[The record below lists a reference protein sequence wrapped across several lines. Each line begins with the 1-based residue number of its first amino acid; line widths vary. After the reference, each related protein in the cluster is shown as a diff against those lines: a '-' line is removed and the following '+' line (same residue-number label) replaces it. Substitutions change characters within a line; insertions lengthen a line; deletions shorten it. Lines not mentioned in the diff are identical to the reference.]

1 MMKKYER
8 VFRVAVFLIAAAGFI
23 WFLIPLLWQVVNIG
37 NGGGLAVCLL
47 LLIGSLFFG
56 KIRAACQ
63 NSKALRRVFL
73 TVGIL
78 FCLGA
83 LWSLAM
89 TCCMFSETAAKP
101 PEDATAVVLGSL
113 VDGTE
118 PSADLR
124 GRIDCA
130 AVYLKEHPSAKCI
143 ASGGRGHRE
152 AVTEASAIK
161 KALVSSGI
169 DPQRILLEESSVNTK
184 ENLRRSLA
192 IMKQNGISA
201 PLAIIT
207 DDYHEFRAC
216 SIARSL
222 GVNAYA
228 VPARTPWFIFSSCW
242 SREVLA
248 LTKYLFLP
256 K

>member
-8 VFRVAVFLIAAAGFI
+8 VFRAAVFLIAAAGLI

-37 NGGGLAVCLL
+37 SVCGLAVCLL
-47 LLIGSLFFG
+47 LLVGSLFFG
-56 KIRAACQ
+56 RIRTACQ
-63 NSKALRRVFL
+63 NSKTLRRVFL
-73 TVGIL
+73 TVGVL

-89 TCCMFSETAAKP
+89 TCCMFSAAAAKP
-101 PEDATAVVLGSL
+101 PENAAAVVLGSL

-130 AVYLKEHPSAKCI
+130 AVYLKEHPGAKCI

-222 GVNAYA
+222 GIKAYA
-228 VPARTPWFIFSSCW
+228 VPTRTPWFIFSSCW

-248 LTKYLFLP
+248 LTKYLFIP